1 MLNHSKSLF
10 LSLAIHT
17 LILLSLVG
25 VYKYV
30 FPSSKPAQQEKKIC
44 VNLTCIKQK
53 AVVYQEHKIQ
63 KQKVKKTKPLHK
75 KIVKKPVIHKKAPVQ
90 KPKRVKKKV
99 PLKKEI
105 KKEEQKVVEKSV
117 EPMEPVQSVDA
128 DPVKEQ
134 LQVEKKVEVSK
145 ENVQNIVSEQEKYLQ
160 DNLAIIAQLIKENLY
175 YPRMARKRGIQ
186 GSVTVRFMLLKD
198 ATVTQIT
205 TISSS
210 SGILTRAAIKT
221 IAELS
226 GKFPKP
232 KTDLMLT
239 VPIIYSLH

>member
-1 MLNHSKSLF
+1 MINHSKSLL
-10 LSLAIHT
+10 LSLSIHI
-17 LILLSLVG
+17 LILLSLFG
-25 VYKYV
+25 IYKYA
-30 FPSSKPAQQEKKIC
+30 FSSVKPAEKEKRIC
-44 VNLTCIKQK
+44 VKLTCIKQK
-53 AVVYQEHKIQ
+53 AVVEQ
-63 KQKVKKTKPLHK
+63 KQKVQKPKPLHK
-75 KIVKKPVIHKKAPVQ
+75 KIVKKPDIHKKAPVK

-105 KKEEQKVVEKSV
+105 KKEEQKVVEKPVEPIKSV
-117 EPMEPVQSVDA
+117 EPAQPQ
-128 DPVKEQ
+128 PQ
-134 LQVEKKVEVSK
+134 PQTEKKTEVI
-145 ENVQNIVSEQEKYLQ
+145 ENKIVANEISQKKMSDEEQYLE
-160 DNLAIIAQLIKENLY
+160 DNLAKIAQLIKENLY

-198 ATVTQIT
+198 ATVIQIT

-232 KTDLMLT
+232 KADLMLT
-239 VPIIYSLH
+239 VPIQYSLH

>member
-1 MLNHSKSLF
+1 MRNHSRSLF
-10 LSLAIHT
+10 LSLSIHA
-17 LILLSLVG
+17 LLLLSLFS

-30 FPSSKPAQQEKKIC
+30 FPSSEVAQKKEKKIC
-44 VNLTCIKQK
+44 VNLTCLKQK
-53 AVVYQEHKIQ
+53 AVVE
-63 KQKVKKTKPLHK
+63 QKVQKS
-75 KIVKKPVIHKKAPVQ
+75 KPVIHKKASV
-90 KPKRVKKKV
+90 KKIKKKV

-105 KKEEQKVVEKSV
+105 KKEEAKVIQKQAEPIKSAETVAPIAQEPIREKKTAVVENKTV
-117 EPMEPVQSVDA
+117 TNKIVQ
-128 DPVKEQ
+128 
-134 LQVEKKVEVSK
+134 KKMSDE
-145 ENVQNIVSEQEKYLQ
+145 EEYLK
-160 DNLAIIAQLIKENLY
+160 DNLAKIATLIKENLY

-186 GSVTVRFMLLKD
+186 GSVTVRFMLLRD

-239 VPIIYSLH
+239 VPIRYSLY

>member
-10 LSLAIHT
+10 LSVVIHT
-17 LILLSLVG
+17 LILLSLAS

-30 FPSSKPAQQEKKIC
+30 FPSSKPVAKEHKIC
-44 VNLTCIKQK
+44 VNLTSIKQK
-53 AVVYQEHKIQ
+53 AVARQEPKVQQQ
-63 KQKVKKTKPLHK
+63 KPHPKKR
-75 KIVKKPVIHKKAPVQ
+75 IKKPVAQ
-90 KPKRVKKKV
+90 KKV
-99 PLKKEI
+99 PLKKKSNKEKPKVI
-105 KKEEQKVVEKSV
+105 KKPVEAVASVEEEPQVAKKAETTEHKPQNKLEDKVINKLVTKEIVQNKVSEEEQ
-117 EPMEPVQSVDA
+117 
-128 DPVKEQ
+128 
-134 LQVEKKVEVSK
+134 
-145 ENVQNIVSEQEKYLQ
+145 YLQ

-175 YPRMARKRGIQ
+175 YPRIARKRGIQ
-186 GSVTVRFMLLKD
+186 GSVTVRFMLLED

-232 KTDLMLT
+232 QTKLMLS

>member
-1 MLNHSKSLF
+1 MINHSKSLL
-10 LSLAIHT
+10 LSLSIHI
-17 LILLSLVG
+17 LILLSLFG
-25 VYKYV
+25 IYKYA
-30 FPSSKPAQQEKKIC
+30 FSSVKPAEKEKRIC
-44 VNLTCIKQK
+44 VKLTCIKQK
-53 AVVYQEHKIQ
+53 AVVEQ
-63 KQKVKKTKPLHK
+63 KQKVQKPKPLHK
-75 KIVKKPVIHKKAPVQ
+75 KIVKKPDIHKKAPVK

-105 KKEEQKVVEKSV
+105 KKEEQKVVEKPVEPIKSV
-117 EPMEPVQSVDA
+117 EPAQPQ
-128 DPVKEQ
+128 PQ
-134 LQVEKKVEVSK
+134 TEKKTEVI
-145 ENVQNIVSEQEKYLQ
+145 ENKIVANEISQKKMSDEEQYLE
-160 DNLAIIAQLIKENLY
+160 DNLAKIAQLIKENLY

-198 ATVTQIT
+198 ATVIQIT

-232 KTDLMLT
+232 KADLMLT
-239 VPIIYSLH
+239 VPIQYSLH